1 MPEDDERRLRPRVDA
16 NLVVRS
22 RLIDPQELPLLASSL
37 GRPDPP
43 IPALNVVKAGTRV
56 IQVNA
61 VNLSLGGLS
70 AAGDLEIASERE
82 YTKGAD
88 LVVEIDLPD
97 GQDPVRAVAQVM
109 WNVTGGGEHRMG
121 LMFLLISDAGFMR
134 IQDYLSHL
142 QGQKP

>member
-37 GRPDPP
+37 GRPDPT
-43 IPALNVVKAGTRV
+43 IPALNVVKSGTRV
-56 IQVNA
+56 IQVNT

-109 WNVTGGGEHRMG
+109 WNSTAGGEHRMG

-142 QGQKP
+142 QGDKP

>member
-1 MPEDDERRLRPRVDA
+1 MPTDDERRLRPRVPA

-22 RLIDPQELPLLASSL
+22 RLIDPQELPLLASAL

-43 IPALNVVKAGTRV
+43 IPALNVVKAGAKV
-56 IQVNA
+56 IQVST

-97 GQDPVRAVAQVM
+97 EQPPVRAVAQVM
-109 WNVTGGGEHRMG
+109 WNSTAEGEHRMG
-121 LMFLLISDAGFMR
+121 LMFLLIADAAFMR
-134 IQDYLSHL
+134 IQDYLTHL
-142 QGQKP
+142 QGQQG